1 MTVRRLRTLALNA
14 AAALSLLAPAGIAS
28 AQTQPS
34 QPAAPV
40 APATLTVTSR
50 DSAIVKPLAE
60 IGRVRA
66 RTPYCAA
73 LAKARPGI
81 DAAITFEYL
90 APALAKDLRAVRF
103 DSELH
108 RELALRHADAD
119 LAALG
124 EMANRGRAEV
134 RALRSAAYADGV
146 DEQKRQEMLA
156 VANAIDGAKERQK
169 FLAKSIARTVGI
181 YHEIPIHTIVSTA
194 NDDSHA
200 SNPFTG
206 STWRQRDMES
216 LQNTGL
222 SPEAAYVTSATL
234 DTIEQHD
241 RAQELFATFNAEQY
255 IREDMADAAQHAKA
269 AMQVGGCTP

>member
-1 MTVRRLRTLALNA
+1 MTVRRLRTLALSAAFAATLVAPASFA
-14 AAALSLLAPAGIAS
+14 AAQSAP
-28 AQTQPS
+28 
-34 QPAAPV
+34 PAAPA
-40 APATLTVTSR
+40 APAALTVTSR

-108 RELALRHADAD
+108 RHLALRHADAD

-124 EMANRGRAEV
+124 EMASRGRAEV
-134 RALRSAAYADGV
+134 RALRQAAYADGV
-146 DEQKRQEMLA
+146 DDQKRQEMLA
-156 VANAIDGAKERQK
+156 LANAIDGAKERQK

-181 YHEIPIHTIVSTA
+181 FHEIPIHTVVTTA
-194 NDDSHA
+194 SDDSHA
-200 SNPFTG
+200 ANPFSG
-206 STWRQRDMES
+206 STWQQRDAES
-216 LQNTGL
+216 AANTSL
-222 SPEAAYVTSATL
+222 SPEAAYVTQSTL
-234 DTIEQHD
+234 DMIEQQD
-241 RAQELFATFNAEQY
+241 RAQTLFATFNAEQY
-255 IREDMADAAQHAKA
+255 IREDMADAAKHAKL
-269 AMQVGGCTP
+269 AMEAGGCAP

>member
-1 MTVRRLRTLALNA
+1 MTVRRLRTLALSAAFAATLVAPASFA
-14 AAALSLLAPAGIAS
+14 AAQSAP
-28 AQTQPS
+28 
-34 QPAAPV
+34 PAAPA
-40 APATLTVTSR
+40 APAALTVTSR

-108 RELALRHADAD
+108 RHLALRHADAD

-124 EMANRGRAEV
+124 EMASRGRAEV
-134 RALRSAAYADGV
+134 RALRQAAYADGV
-146 DEQKRQEMLA
+146 DDQKRQEMLA
-156 VANAIDGAKERQK
+156 LANAIDGAKERQQ

-181 YHEIPIHTIVSTA
+181 FHEIEIHTVVTTA
-194 NDDSHA
+194 SDDSHA
-200 SNPFTG
+200 ANPFSG
-206 STWRQRDMES
+206 STWQQRDAES
-216 LQNTGL
+216 AANTSL
-222 SPEAAYVTSATL
+222 SPEAAYVTQSTL
-234 DTIEQHD
+234 DMIEQQD
-241 RAQELFATFNAEQY
+241 RAQTLFATFNAEQY
-255 IREDMADAAQHAKA
+255 IREDMADAAKHAKL
-269 AMQVGGCTP
+269 AMEAGGCAP